1 MAEQGNISIGIQ
13 IDPKDALMGLS
24 KVQKALDGTGDAA
37 GQMADDF
44 TTSTKK
50 TTTETKKL
58 TDKQILEQE
67 RLRLALEETGE
78 QAGRTG
84 QALKKGTPGKNE
96 IEGLETLKDQTGELD
111 SSLKGLAGAV
121 GVVSP
126 EMEILLMRTG
136 DLSGGLEAGSR
147 MASLFGFSMGSLLR
161 VFVPV
166 TAALTGVF
174 VAYKKLSGGVKEAE
188 ENLKKQHE
196 QMIAG
201 IAAAKAYEARMR
213 QTRVA
218 VGLLSDEEARLR
230 DARDQ
235 ATQGLDHQSERADKA
250 RQRLGVLRQA
260 LEMNTRAMNDARTAN
275 GSASITFVEVS
286 EALEA
291 AGRAAEG
298 ETGGFERASASAGS
312 LRKDSTELA
321 AAIVEIRNAFEA
333 AEREVNRY
341 DAAVKRDQAQ
351 ILIGNAIRSGEL
363 DLMNESL
370 AQLEHLTGAQRET
383 VEAKLEA
390 AILSAQAAAQA
401 EREAEALER
410 SASAREADTEATD
423 EAGEA
428 RKRLAEM
435 LATAQGDETRIQHE
449 YEQQVEEINKLVE
462 LAGATEQ
469 EAAILTEAALARKR
483 EALEALIEVEDEYL
497 TATKDRQLATV
508 QIEKDAATAAQQ
520 ARDERL
526 ADLFMALQDETIT
539 QEQFHAE
546 SLKAETEY
554 QNRLKAIRM
563 AKAQETIAQAK
574 MVTDTLLG
582 LTDANI
588 DNINARLDAEEQQA
602 LKRAGDNMEAQ
613 EQIRETFEERRKSEL
628 QAAYKKRK
636 NLEIAN
642 AIISGASASIAA
654 LAAPPTGLGPVL
666 GAFMI
671 PAIAA
676 ATGLQINAISQQNP
690 SFHQG
695 GIVGGMGDQTIR
707 AQGGEVVLNRSTVA
721 AMGGARAA
729 DSLNSGG
736 AAGGSVVVQ
745 MTYKQRV
752 FDQVVVDNLAKGGPL
767 RNALNRAS
775 TRGRRGRIGG
785 RL

>member
-78 QAGRTG
+78 QAGKTG

-218 VGLLSDEEARLR
+218 VGLLSEEEARLR

-235 ATQGLDHQSERADKA
+235 AAQGLDHQSERMQAA
-250 RQRLGVLRQA
+250 RERASVLRMA
-260 LEMNTRAMNDARTAN
+260 LEQNTTALNAMRTAS
-275 GSASITFVEVS
+275 GSASISFVETA

-291 AGRAAEG
+291 AGRAAQG
-298 ETGGFERASASAGS
+298 ETGGFAVASASAGS
-312 LRKDSTELA
+312 LRNNHAELSA
-321 AAIVEIRNAFEA
+321 SVADLGNALQL
-333 AEREVNRY
+333 AENELSRY
-341 DAAVKRDQAQ
+341 DSALKRDQAQ

-390 AILSAQAAAQA
+390 AMQSAQAAAQA

-435 LATAQGDETRIQHE
+435 LATSQGEEIRIQHE
-449 YEQQVEEINKLVE
+449 YQQQVAEINKLVE

-497 TATKDRQLATV
+497 TVTKDRQLATV
-508 QIEKDAATAAQQ
+508 QIEKDAATAAEQ

-554 QNRLKAIRM
+554 QNQLKSIRM
-563 AKAQETIAQAK
+563 TKAQETIAQAK
-574 MVTDTLLG
+574 IVTDTLMG

-613 EQIRETFEERRKSEL
+613 EKIRETFDERRKSEL
-628 QAAYKKRK
+628 QAAYKKK
-636 NLEIAN
+636 QALEIAN

-654 LAAPPTGLGPVL
+654 LAAPPVGLGPVAGSFL
-666 GAFMI
+666 I

-676 ATGLQINAISQQNP
+676 TTGLQIATIAQQNP

-721 AMGGARAA
+721 AMGGAQAA
-729 DSLNSGG
+729 DSLNGG
-736 AAGGSVVVQ
+736 AAAGGGVVVQ

>member
-1 MAEQGNISIGIQ
+1 MAEQGNITIGIQ
-13 IDPKDALMGLS
+13 IDPKDALFGLN

-78 QAGRTG
+78 QAGKTG
-84 QALKKGTPGKNE
+84 KALKKGTPGKDE

-136 DLSGGLEAGSR
+136 DLSGGIEAGSR

-174 VAYKKLSGGVKEAE
+174 VAFKKLSGGVREAE
-188 ENLKKQHE
+188 ENLKKQHQ

-218 VGLLSDEEARLR
+218 VGLLTEEEARLR

-235 ATQGLDHQSERADKA
+235 AAQGLDHQSERMQAA
-250 RQRLGVLRQA
+250 RERASVLRMA
-260 LEMNTRAMNDARTAN
+260 LEQNTTALNSMRTAS
-275 GSASITFVEVS
+275 GSASISFVETAD
-286 EALEA
+286 ALEA
-291 AGRAAEG
+291 AGRAARG
-298 ETGGFERASASAGS
+298 EAGSFGTTSQSAGS
-312 LRKDSTELA
+312 LRKNHDELQASVNDISNALQLAENELA
-321 AAIVEIRNAFEA
+321 
-333 AEREVNRY
+333 RY
-341 DAAVKRDQAQ
+341 DRALKRDQAQ

-363 DLMNESL
+363 ELMNESL

-390 AILSAQAAAQA
+390 AMLSAQAAAQA

-410 SASAREADTEATD
+410 STNAREADTKATD
-423 EAGEA
+423 EAAEA

-435 LATAQGDETRIQHE
+435 LATSQGEELRIQHE
-449 YEQQVEEINKLVE
+449 YQQQVDEINDLVE

-483 EALEALIEVEDEYL
+483 EALEALIEVEDQYL
-497 TATKDRQLATV
+497 SVTKNRQLATV
-508 QIEKDAATAAQQ
+508 EIEKDAAKASEKI
-520 ARDERL
+520 RDERIL
-526 ADLFMALQDETIT
+526 DLLMARGDETIT
-539 QEQFHAE
+539 HQQFMRE
-546 SLKAETEY
+546 TEKAEAEH
-554 QNRLKAIRM
+554 QDRLMAIRLS
-563 AKAQETIAQAK
+563 KAQETISQAK
-574 MVTDTLLG
+574 MIGDTLMG

-588 DNINARLDAEEQQA
+588 DNINARLDREEQEA

-613 EQIRETFEERRKSEL
+613 EEIRQTFEERRKSEL
-628 QAAYKKRK
+628 QSAYKKK
-636 NLEIAN
+636 KALEIAN

-654 LAAPPTGLGPVL
+654 LAAPPVGLGPVG
-666 GAFMI
+666 GALLI

-676 ATGLQINAISQQNP
+676 TTGMQIATISQQNP

-721 AMGGARAA
+721 ALGGAQAA
-729 DSLNSGG
+729 DSLNAGG
-736 AAGGSVVVQ
+736 ATGGSVVVQ